1 MAEKY
6 GINIDLR
13 GGIFVAKLY
22 QGGPAWKGGVRP
34 NDIITKFNGKKV
46 GNVSDLRDMINSSGI
61 GSSVTITVLRGDSE
75 VDLTV
80 VLGEMPKQ

>member
-1 MAEKY
+1 
-6 GINIDLR
+6 
-13 GGIFVAKLY
+13 
-22 QGGPAWKGGVRP
+22 
-34 NDIITKFNGKKV
+34 
-46 GNVSDLRDMINSSGI
+46 MINSSGI